1 MSKLFDFEQK
11 LMDFCKVTDDLDLID
26 VTNSDPHKTQ
36 MLLSSIR
43 NVYQAKSDVLLD
55 CFEELTKEFYNGR
68 SNDKTT
74 SE

>member
-11 LMDFCKVTDDLDLID
+11 LLDFCRVTDDLDLID

-68 SNDKTT
+68 SNNKT

>member
-11 LMDFCKVTDDLDLID
+11 LLDFCRVTDDLDLID

-43 NVYQAKSDVLLD
+43 NVYQAKSDVLID

>member
-1 MSKLFDFEQK
+1 
-11 LMDFCKVTDDLDLID
+11 MDFCKVTDDLDLID

>member
-1 MSKLFDFEQK
+1 MKLFDFEQK

>member
-1 MSKLFDFEQK
+1 MKLFDFEQK
-11 LMDFCKVTDDLDLID
+11 LLDFCKVTDDLDLID